1 MDILGLESL
10 SNAVG
15 LIMLFQGVGT
25 LSGTVTAGF
34 LRDVTGNYE
43 ASFYFAGGCMFVGA
57 FFLMPL
63 KMVSNWEK
71 RKG

>member
-1 MDILGLESL
+1 MEILGLEAL
-10 SNAVG
+10 SNAIG

-25 LSGTVTAGF
+25 LTGTVTAGF
-34 LRDVTGNYE
+34 LRDLTGDYE

-63 KMVSNWEK
+63 RRIAKWEK